1 MGHKLAMSE
10 GPLGAM
16 GTRLPQTVAH
26 YGKYNPETKI
36 GGVETFARNLR
47 LVFEQVHFLYPGHC
61 DWDEVRREG
70 WPVICD
76 NHWAL
81 DIPADIRVI
90 AFQHGVAAVKWRAT
104 HKFSDWRLA
113 RSQRR
118 AARRPKTLWVAC
130 AGWISDKFRQLH
142 GTGAASVVYH
152 QVDLERFDGRRDA
165 LGSRLVLH
173 DARTPNKGKP
183 QLERLTRAFPQWRFE
198 ALNCKPEQVPQRMRK
213 AAAFLHLSRY
223 EGNSIVCNEAMAQNL
238 PCLFSRVGL
247 MQDSGRPTEIQL
259 VEAEVAFGPFEGLR
273 TEVQTFLERVVS
285 EQGTSAAEAG
295 HWQPRDW
302 VVANA
307 SLEKNRQQWA
317 RVLEQLTALWAAK

>member
-1 MGHKLAMSE
+1 MSE
-10 GPLGAM
+10 RQPEATAG
-16 GTRLPQTVAH
+16 RLPQTVAH
-26 YGKYNPETKI
+26 YGQYNPETKV

-104 HKFSDWRLA
+104 HKFSDWNLA
-113 RSQRR
+113 RRQGR

-130 AGWISDKFRQLH
+130 AEWISDKFQGLH
-142 GTGAASVVYH
+142 GTGAANVVYH
-152 QVDLERFDGRRDA
+152 QVDLIRFDGRRDA
-165 LGSRLVLH
+165 RKSRLVLH
-173 DARTPNKGKP
+173 DARTSNKGKA
-183 QLERLTRAFPQWRFE
+183 QLERLVRAFPEWQFE
-198 ALNCKPEQVPQRMRK
+198 ALNCKPEQVPERMRG
-213 AAAFLHLSRY
+213 AAAFVHLSRY

-247 MQDSGRPTEIQL
+247 MQDAGRPTEVQL
-259 VEAEVAFGPFEGLR
+259 VETKVAFGSFKGLR
-273 TEVQTFLERVVS
+273 SEVSVFLERVLCQQSSTAV
-285 EQGTSAAEAG
+285 EAG
-295 HWQPRDW
+295 HWQPRNW

-317 RVLEQLTALWAAK
+317 LVLEQLTELWAAK